1 MHTSVSGV
9 ADYFAKDENES
20 FEQVR
25 DIISGLNLI
34 SPKEFDPTENMPRFE
49 STELDYFG
57 GLNSLDLEDMK
68 AVIAR
73 FVDDS
78 RFSEFKSSFGK
89 NLVTGFAKICDQL
102 VGICANSGKCFTF
115 SRPLLSSLLDK
126 NNNLNSIMQEVLICD
141 YGKHDTF
148 FFKIHTFTHKKLMS
162 KLYMVLLFDKIT
174 S

>member
-126 NNNLNSIMQEVLICD
+126 NNNLNSIMQGVLICD
-141 YGKHDTF
+141 YGKHDLYF
-148 FFKIHTFTHKKLMS
+148 FLS
-162 KLYMVLLFDKIT
+162 KFIPSPIK

>member
-20 FEQVR
+20 FTQVR

-57 GLNSLDLEDMK
+57 GLNSLGLEDMK

-78 RFSEFKSSFGK
+78 RFSEFKSSFGE

-102 VGICANSGKCFTF
+102 VGICANSGKCFII
-115 SRPLLSSLLDK
+115 SWPLLSSLLNK
-126 NNNLNSIMQEVLICD
+126 KQQLRIIRGVPFFD
-141 YGKHDTF
+141 YSLF
-148 FFKIHTFTHKKLMS
+148 IRINTFTHKKLMS
-162 KLYMVLLFDKIT
+162 ILCMVLLFDKIA

>member
-9 ADYFAKDENES
+9 ADYFAKDESES
-20 FEQVR
+20 FTQVR
-25 DIISGLNLI
+25 DIISGLNLV
-34 SPKEFDPTENMPRFE
+34 SPKEFDPTENLPLFE

-102 VGICANSGKCFTF
+102 VGICANSGKCFII
-115 SRPLLSSLLDK
+115 SRPLLSSLLHK
-126 NNNLNSIMQEVLICD
+126 KQQLSIMRGVPICD
-141 YGKHDTF
+141 YG
-148 FFKIHTFTHKKLMS
+148 
-162 KLYMVLLFDKIT
+162 LFSIKN
-174 S
+174 SFVHS